1 MFKQFL
7 TGSSLFALLLAS
19 SLSAQAQ
26 TQQPPRQPQAP
37 VVPQVQIRPEEL
49 QKFSTAIKQILVI
62 QKESIT
68 QMRQV
73 VQREGLNEQRFMQIY
88 QAQRSPSAQP
98 TVNIAQEEQQ
108 KFEQASKRIREIQQ
122 ETEPKMEQVVKNV
135 GLNVERFNQIFA
147 AVKRDSALQQKVQ
160 QMIQS

>member
-26 TQQPPRQPQAP
+26 TQQTPRQPQAP
-37 VVPQVQIRPEEL
+37 VVPQVQIRQEEL

-62 QKESIT
+62 QEESIT
-68 QMRQV
+68 QMKQV
-73 VQREGLNEQRFMQIY
+73 VQREGLNEQRFMQIAR
-88 QAQRSPSAQP
+88 AQQSPSAP
-98 TVNIAQEEQQ
+98 PSVNIAQEEQQ

-122 ETEPKMEQVVKNV
+122 KAEPKMEQAVKDV

-147 AVKRDSALQQKVQ
+147 AVKRDSVLQQKVQ

>member
-1 MFKQFL
+1 MFNQFL
-7 TGSSLFALLLAS
+7 TGSFLFALLLVS
-19 SLSAQAQ
+19 TLSAQAQ
-26 TQQPPRQPQAP
+26 TQQPPRQPQTL
-37 VVPQVQIRPEEL
+37 VVPQVQILPEEL
-49 QKFSTAIKQILVI
+49 QKFSTAIKRILVI
-62 QKESIT
+62 QEASIT

-88 QAQRSPSAQP
+88 QAQRSPSAQQS
-98 TVNIAQEEQQ
+98 VNIAQEEQQ
-108 KFEQASKRIREIQQ
+108 KFEQASRRIREIQQ
-122 ETEPKMEQVVKNV
+122 EAEPKMEQAVKNV

>member
-1 MFKQFL
+1 MVKQFL
-7 TGSSLFALLLAS
+7 TGSSLFALLFAS
-19 SLSAQAQ
+19 SLSAQAPP
-26 TQQPPRQPQAP
+26 QQPPRQPQAP